1 MPSHKRSK
9 VRIPVTKGKL
19 SKYGY
24 AIHKSQQQRRKS
36 LKRAS
41 KEYGPLSVSKKLNVL
56 VIYNKNKHPS
66 LSKKFKKDREWLS
79 KTMIKRSKKK
89 RSKKRSKSLSIL
101 MGGSSCGCG

>member
-9 VRIPVTKGKL
+9 VKIPVTKGKL

-24 AIHKSQQQRRKS
+24 GIHKSQQQRRKS

-66 LSKKFKKDREWLS
+66 LSKKFKKDRDWLS
-79 KTMIKRSKKK
+79 KTMIKRS
-89 RSKKRSKSLSIL
+89 RSSRKTSRSSSIL
-101 MGGSSCGCG
+101 IGGSSCGCG